1 MVLADLGSN
10 GLNNNNNNKV
20 LAPEQYFEGL
30 EVFESYNLTVVLNIS

>member
-10 GLNNNNNNKV
+10 GLNNNNKV
-20 LAPEQYFEGL
+20 LTPEQYFEGL